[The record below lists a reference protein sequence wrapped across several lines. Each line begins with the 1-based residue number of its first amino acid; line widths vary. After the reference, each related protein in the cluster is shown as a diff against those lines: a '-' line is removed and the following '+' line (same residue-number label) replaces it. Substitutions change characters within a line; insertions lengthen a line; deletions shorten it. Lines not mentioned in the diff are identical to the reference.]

1 MSGKLLTKLWEAKM
15 DIWYKILNIVALFLI
30 PIVAVIVGQKLQERA
45 KKRED
50 KMQVF
55 KVLMTSRGLGWN
67 QDMVWA
73 LNIIEVVFADDD
85 AVIKQWRAYYD
96 KLCIENPSDT
106 DLKKIIIERN
116 KLIERIANS
125 LGYKDKI
132 TWETIQNAYIPKGM
146 LEAMNKTQ
154 EFQTSQQN
162 LMNIF
167 QQMMTSKKEGNTEE
181 EIHR

>member
-1 MSGKLLTKLWEAKM
+1 M

-162 LMNIF
+162 LMNMF
-167 QQMMTSKKEGNTEE
+167 QQMMTSKKEENTGEE
-181 EIHR
+181 MHR